1 MSTWPGEDF
10 EELAGD
16 IAGAAAVLLR
26 HPAWRHRRVETLTV
40 LSHEQVRRHVSVD
53 FTVPHEHHEE
63 LRLSAEEF
71 VVPLAWLVKR
81 PLVHFDLRNEEGHSI
96 PLLTAEQNAAIDRE
110 LLYAIL
116 DEDLVTQE
124 ATGTTEVLLAAAP
137 LVEAVVGT
145 GAEPG
150 DVERLEREHGLEPL
164 IEFRSMVE
172 TLSRSFVLWAVV
184 RGLDRRR
191 VFKFAYDEPYAQQP
205 GLDYVYA
212 APGCFEAWSYHAEVA
227 VPVDLKARTT
237 RLWDAATGEVLASGA
252 RDADRPVLYVSV
264 DPERRLERPQVVVD
278 YAAERGRF
286 LAPAAIVATVITLLV
301 ALPWVF
307 ADLEALAE
315 SSGPAIGLVLSTS
328 AVFSALVLR
337 TDEHPLL
344 RRLLVGYRLCLV
356 ACTLAALFAAAAL
369 GFQAESWII
378 EVTWALAAVVS
389 AATAGILVR
398 AVLRSPSS

>member
-1 MSTWPGEDF
+1 
-10 EELAGD
+10 
-16 IAGAAAVLLR
+16 
-26 HPAWRHRRVETLTV
+26 
-40 LSHEQVRRHVSVD
+40 
-53 FTVPHEHHEE
+53 
-63 LRLSAEEF
+63 
-71 VVPLAWLVKR
+71 
-81 PLVHFDLRNEEGHSI
+81 
-96 PLLTAEQNAAIDRE
+96 
-110 LLYAIL
+110 
-116 DEDLVTQE
+116 
-124 ATGTTEVLLAAAP
+124 
-137 LVEAVVGT
+137 
-145 GAEPG
+145 
-150 DVERLEREHGLEPL
+150 
-164 IEFRSMVE
+164 MVA

-184 RGLDRRR
+184 RGLERRR

-205 GLDYVYA
+205 GLDYVYE

-237 RLWDAATGEVLASGA
+237 RLWDAATGEVLATGA
-252 RDADRPVLYVSV
+252 RDADRPALYVSI

-307 ADLEALAE
+307 ADLEALAA

-344 RRLLVGYRLCLV
+344 RRLLVGYRL
-356 ACTLAALFAAAAL
+356 A
-369 GFQAESWII
+369 SWRARSRRSSRRRRSASRRSRGSSRS
-378 EVTWALAAVVS
+378 TWGVAAVVS